1 MIRVVVAEDQKL
13 VLGALAAL
21 LGLEDDIEVVGRA
34 ADGPGALDLAVALQ
48 PDVLVSDIEMPG
60 LTGIDVAE
68 RLKAQ
73 HAPTRVL
80 IVTTFGRAG
89 YLRRALD
96 AGVRGYLLKDGP
108 STVLAEAVRTVAR
121 GGRAIVP
128 ELADVLWDAPA
139 NPLTERERGA
149 LRLSEEGRSNRAI
162 AAALD
167 LSPGTVRNYLSERRR
182 SSEPPTAS
190 RLQGS
195 QEPTAGSR
203 SARRRQ
209 RTRVERQSETRH

>member
-1 MIRVVVAEDQKL
+1 MIRVVVAEDQSL

-34 ADGPGALDLAVALQ
+34 CDGPSALDLVSALA

-60 LTGIDVAE
+60 LTGLDVAE
-68 RLKAQ
+68 RLAAAR
-73 HAPTRVL
+73 APTRVL

-89 YLRRALD
+89 YLRRALN

-108 STVLAEAVRTVAR
+108 SHLLAEAVRTVAR

-128 ELADVLWDAPA
+128 ELADALWDAPA

-149 LRLSEEGRSNRAI
+149 LRLAEEGRSNREI
-162 AAALD
+162 AVALQ
-167 LSPGTVRNYLSERRR
+167 LSPGTVRNYLSE
-182 SSEPPTAS
+182 AAQK
-190 RLQGS
+190 LG
-195 QEPTAGSR
+195 A
-203 SARRRQ
+203 AN
-209 RTRVERQSETRH
+209 RVEAGRMARANGWL